1 MDKPLEVWQIAGFV
15 AMPMVLISF
24 IVVAVMT
31 DKDPA
36 YDPMNPI
43 FLSNVLHMGFT
54 GFVSWLGYF
63 VVGSGL
69 MWASAVLSIDMAQA
83 IQIGLITVIASN
95 VVGLYVAIRWSIR
108 LARYDTLTFRWW
120 TPIPVGLAII
130 GVSLASFVTLYIIT
144 WAAIW
149 FFNLFA

>member
-1 MDKPLEVWQIAGFV
+1 
-15 AMPMVLISF
+15 MPQVLISF
-24 IVVAVMT
+24 IVAAT
-31 DKDPA
+31 IQFKDTN
-36 YDPMNPI
+36 YDSLGPI
-43 FLSNVLHMGFT
+43 ALSNALHIGFSVFA
-54 GFVSWLGYF
+54 GWLGYF
-63 VVGSGL
+63 AVGSGL

-83 IQIGLITVIASN
+83 IQIGLIAGLASN
-95 VVGLYVAIRWSIR
+95 VVGLYVAIRWSVR

-120 TPIPVGLAII
+120 TPIPVGSAII